1 MSLLIGPN
9 VRSRLVKKGLFLLC
23 SYILL
28 LTLAACSTGNHD
40 AHTIH
45 EPSEIG
51 EDEEL
56 RLPKLM
62 VHTENNQ
69 QIEVAQGAGCWTV
82 PINLFEKRGM
92 CTDTVGL
99 PELIMDIEPSVLEK
113 GETLILAFEK
123 EPTSYRVANWSRRHS
138 DEVELDIDRF
148 QVPSEPGVYIYDVYA
163 QWKEGYSYYAFT
175 IEVR

>member
-1 MSLLIGPN
+1 MSLLMWSN

-56 RLPKLM
+56 RLPQLM

-69 QIEVAQGAGCWTV
+69 QIEVAQGAGCWAV

-99 PELIMDIEPSVLEK
+99 PALIQGIEPVVLES
-113 GETLILAFEK
+113 GEKLTLVFEK
-123 EPTSYRVANWSRRHS
+123 EPTSYRVAEWSEEKS
-138 DEVELDIDRF
+138 EEVELSLDSF
-148 QVPSEPGVYIYDVYA
+148 HAPSEAGGYIYDVYA